1 MEEVDGFHQGITMSG
16 SSDQNSLWA
25 KLYEA
30 KQQRRLELAKLP
42 FEKKVEIV
50 RLLRKM
56 AEGCAGSRKRR

>member
-1 MEEVDGFHQGITMSG
+1 MSG